1 MITTVANLT
10 IQGQDCEVLALNAYS
25 LMYSVGKLPVSQEFC
40 IVSMDTATCVAKAF
54 VEFSSAFG

>member
-10 IQGQDCEVLALNAYS
+10 TQGQDCEVLNAYS

-40 IVSMDTATCVAKAF
+40 IVSMDTAACVAKAF
-54 VEFSSAFG
+54 VDFSSVFG